1 VPLNRVL
8 GAKKGDQQSRTE
20 LLGKLLVAAGDKPY
34 ILRHGTGRQ
43 CSHVILVT
51 LSDEEVAE
59 VKTSTGHAPAVVR
72 VGPRKMVPM
81 QLEAG
86 KPVGE
91 IEKRLYDPEKGR
103 WTGSIAVMRCK

>member
-20 LLGKLLVAAGDKPY
+20 LLGKLLVVAGDKPY

-51 LSDEEVAE
+51 LSDEEVAQ

-72 VGPRKMVPM
+72 VGPRKMVPL

-86 KPVGE
+86 KPIGE

>member
-1 VPLNRVL
+1 
-8 GAKKGDQQSRTE
+8 
-20 LLGKLLVAAGDKPY
+20 
-34 ILRHGTGRQ
+34 
-43 CSHVILVT
+43 VT